1 MARPLARARAPHR
14 RRGVPARRPLAGV
27 LGRSRARDFARDALG
42 AFASVRHRRR
52 RGVVARA
59 PPPGVGDGGGAPK
72 KESKRKGKGG
82 KGGGG
87 AKGGG
92 KDPDA
97 DGEWFGERDAA
108 RSLRVSAGVWRALY
122 PDVGEGQGPGE
133 NFLGE
138 RLLNWLYRDAHAY
151 RERGSLGAESEEA
164 KTRAVASADALLE
177 RNEALIA
184 EALRTKATIRAMVD
198 EILVLYG
205 RVASPKAWRPGGLD
219 PERPADVASFEA
231 RWRDWHALR
240 RATTRLR
247 ARLYELD
254 VAECEVELEDLERCE
269 REWKETVR
277 TIEARRKEVGHEA
290 EAAKKKAA
298 AASKGGKSA
307 ADRAAAALAARLE
320 AMVEELE
327 ARHQMYMRRV
337 GDSAHE
343 HQCVSRAVRYRGA
356 ALKALREAMATE
368 RREGAEDAD
377 VARETR
383 RWRENVARGEGAI
396 PAKTSH
402 LSDRIA
408 KLPATLAPPLAFAQE
423 RLAAIDVQMEAAHLE
438 RLEALADIAEE
449 TRGDR
454 YAAVHGLIVACV
466 ASRLERAA
474 EEDAREKALRE
485 QERLLA
491 EVDEAEEAKR
501 TREEKAK
508 ARKAEVRARAKEQRD
523 RARRRRLPRAAE
535 AESTRRDEETRAV
548 REDAAR
554 REAEAEARSAASAA
568 HEAELARRRSQLER
582 EAELARDS
590 DERAM
595 EAARA
600 PPPRTK
606 RRGEEG
612 PRRRRADASGRRRTR
627 ADARRSG
634 RGRRGRRR
642 RRNDATTKRRKE

>member
-1 MARPLARARAPHR
+1 MGSNDVELQALWAFWRDRWRERERLIVGAASPLAAPSRASSAAPAPETSPETLSER
-14 RRGVPARRPLAGV
+14 SPLFGIVDAAASSPA
-27 LGRSRARDFARDALG
+27 GRS
-42 AFASVRHRRR
+42 
-52 RGVVARA
+52 
-59 PPPGVGDGGGAPK
+59 GVGGVGGASK

-82 KGGGG
+82 KGGG

-92 KDPDA
+92 KDPGDA

-343 HQCVSRAVRYRGA
+343 HQCVSRAVRPRRGA
-356 ALKALREAMATE
+356 
-368 RREGAEDAD
+368 
-377 VARETR
+377 
-383 RWRENVARGEGAI
+383 
-396 PAKTSH
+396 
-402 LSDRIA
+402 
-408 KLPATLAPPLAFAQE
+408 
-423 RLAAIDVQMEAAHLE
+423 
-438 RLEALADIAEE
+438 
-449 TRGDR
+449 
-454 YAAVHGLIVACV
+454 
-466 ASRLERAA
+466 
-474 EEDAREKALRE
+474 
-485 QERLLA
+485 
-491 EVDEAEEAKR
+491 
-501 TREEKAK
+501 
-508 ARKAEVRARAKEQRD
+508 
-523 RARRRRLPRAAE
+523 
-535 AESTRRDEETRAV
+535 
-548 REDAAR
+548 
-554 REAEAEARSAASAA
+554 
-568 HEAELARRRSQLER
+568 
-582 EAELARDS
+582 
-590 DERAM
+590 
-595 EAARA
+595 
-600 PPPRTK
+600 
-606 RRGEEG
+606 
-612 PRRRRADASGRRRTR
+612 
-627 ADARRSG
+627 
-634 RGRRGRRR
+634 
-642 RRNDATTKRRKE
+642 